1 MLIRRNTGR
10 PFAPLISSSDF
21 SEKSSVA
28 PTRWRRLFATK
39 GVVYYC
45 FMRSFAVCT
54 STNSPCPLHQSS
66 NQTPRFYTPLDILP
80 VCTVERSLH
89 TMDIGTWIQLVIAIA
104 AFVAVGVA
112 LYGLHDSSA
121 KFRQQF
127 VQAQTIAQET
137 QYAQYR
143 PILTPFSTLP
153 LHMGE
158 LDSTV
163 SELPLTLVNVGTG
176 TALNTWG
183 VLVPPKHVSLRPY
196 SFRNQVPLLQ
206 ENRAEVRFHFGRF
219 LFTEKDKIGA
229 YDLMPS
235 SELTREDG
243 TARSLRY
250 A

>member
-1 MLIRRNTGR
+1 
-10 PFAPLISSSDF
+10 
-21 SEKSSVA
+21 
-28 PTRWRRLFATK
+28 
-39 GVVYYC
+39 
-45 FMRSFAVCT
+45 
-54 STNSPCPLHQSS
+54 
-66 NQTPRFYTPLDILP
+66 
-80 VCTVERSLH
+80 
-89 TMDIGTWIQLVIAIA
+89 MDIGTWIQLVIAIA

-250 A
+250 AARLTLTYLDVFGNKHATIYDLTNENEWKFVADVRVQRDLDDMDKDIKPASAN

>member
-1 MLIRRNTGR
+1 
-10 PFAPLISSSDF
+10 
-21 SEKSSVA
+21 
-28 PTRWRRLFATK
+28 
-39 GVVYYC
+39 
-45 FMRSFAVCT
+45 
-54 STNSPCPLHQSS
+54 
-66 NQTPRFYTPLDILP
+66 
-80 VCTVERSLH
+80 
-89 TMDIGTWIQLVIAIA
+89 MDIGTWIQLAIAIA
-104 AFVAVGVA
+104 AFVAAGVA
-112 LYGLHDSSA
+112 LYGLRDSSA

-158 LDSTV
+158 LDITV

-183 VLVPPKHVSLRPY
+183 VLVPPKYVPLRPY

-243 TARSLRY
+243 TGRRLRY
-250 A
+250 AARLSLTYLDVFGNKHATIYDLTDENEWKFVADVRVQRDLDDMDKDIKPASGNQTP